1 MRKILL
7 VDDEPVQGQILRE
20 FLEEH
25 DFQVEE
31 AQDGESAL
39 AAFSREFFPV
49 VLLDHRM
56 PDMNGDDVLARL
68 KEMNPLVKV
77 IMITAYGAVDTAVR
91 VMRLGAVDFLEK
103 PVDLMELLKKVET
116 YMEDVEVEGDVK
128 EVAKDLED
136 LPVDLDLYIGKSSK
150 LRHSISVAKRVAETS
165 WPVLIFGETGTGK
178 ELMARLIHELSQ
190 RKEGPFITINCAAV
204 PESLFESELFGHVKG
219 AFTGAHKDK
228 RGMFEIANHGTL
240 FLDEIGEMP
249 IQLQAK
255 LLRVLQEQTIMPVGS
270 TVTKKVDVRIISA
283 TNKNL
288 KQMCEQGRFREDLY
302 YRLNVFE
309 LEMPPLR
316 NRKEDIPELVRF
328 FIKKYSQRP
337 VKITDAALDKLIK
350 YPWPGNVR
358 ELEHIIQRLVILA
371 RSNTISASDIQLG
384 KLNQEGLEHEDT
396 DLQSKIEALEKKE
409 ILRALK
415 SNKWVQTRAANEL
428 GISERV
434 LRYKMKKYGIKKSSN
449 AT

>member
-7 VDDEPVQGQILRE
+7 VDDEPIQRQILRE

-25 DFQVEE
+25 DFLVKE
-31 AQDGESAL
+31 AQDGKTAL

-56 PDMNGDDVLARL
+56 PDMNGDDVLERL

-77 IMITAYGAVDTAVR
+77 IMITAYGAVDTAVK

-116 YMEDVEVEGDVK
+116 YMEDVEIEGDVK

-136 LPVDLDLYIGKSSK
+136 LPVDLNLYIGKSSK
-150 LRHSISVAKRVAETS
+150 LRHSISVAKRVAPTS

-178 ELMARLIHELSQ
+178 ELMARLIHELSP

-204 PESLFESELFGHVKG
+204 PENLFESELFGHVKG

-228 RGMFEIANHGTL
+228 KGMFEIANHGTL

-270 TVTKKVDVRIISA
+270 TITKKVDVRIISA

-328 FIKKYSQRP
+328 FIQRYSQRP
-337 VKITDAALDKLIK
+337 FKVTDAALDKLIK

-358 ELEHIIQRLVILA
+358 ELEHVIQRLVILS
-371 RSNTISASDIQLG
+371 RSDTISSSDIQLD
-384 KLNQEGLEHEDT
+384 KLNQEGLEHEDR

-415 SNKWVQTRAANEL
+415 GNNWVQTKAANEL

-434 LRYKMKKYGIKKSSN
+434 LRYKMNKYGIKRGSN